1 MALVQCADCNR
12 EISERASACP
22 HCGAPNVA
30 QQAPVSAPA
39 AAVKGGTACPFSGHA
54 IPPGATVCVC
64 GAYYGYSNA
73 RVTGRSV
80 RQAGMLVVLGALMF
94 AIGYVLFHLSTDDS
108 TAENVA
114 LWLVI
119 VGFFPAL
126 IGIVGVVTSLPA
138 LLGGKGWWR
147 SFD

>member
-1 MALVQCADCNR
+1 MALVQCRDCNR

-30 QQAPVSAPA
+30 KQTPA
-39 AAVKGGTACPFSGHA
+39 TVNGGTACPFSGHT

-80 RQAGMLVVLGALMF
+80 RQAGILVALGALMF
-94 AIGYVLFHLSTDDS
+94 AIGYVLFHLSAEDS
-108 TAENVA
+108 TAESVA

-119 VGFFPAL
+119 LGFFPAL